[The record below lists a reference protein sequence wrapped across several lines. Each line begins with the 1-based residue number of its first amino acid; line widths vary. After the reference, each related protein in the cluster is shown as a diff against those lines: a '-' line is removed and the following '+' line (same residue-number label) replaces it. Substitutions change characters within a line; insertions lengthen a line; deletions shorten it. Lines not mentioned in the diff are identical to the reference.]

1 MTAIRKK
8 SFSNHPGWDSLSRM
22 SRLCVHTITT
32 KPLSL
37 EQCLAEFPKRGV
49 SGITIWRQALEGRD
63 LAAVKR
69 QTADSG
75 MEVVSLCR
83 GGFFPAKSAADRQK
97 AIDDNLLAIEQA
109 HAIGA
114 PLIVLVCGA
123 VPGQSLVESRKQI
136 TDGIAACLPAAEAA
150 GVKLAIEPLHPMYAD
165 DRSAV
170 NTMRQAH
177 EICDA
182 LGSPKSVGIAVDVYH
197 VWWDPELKS
206 QIDLAGQTGRLHAF
220 HICDWKTP
228 TTDLLNDRG
237 LMGEGCINIREISDW
252 VDATGFTGHR
262 EVEIFSHKWWS
273 GDQGDFLDQIAG
285 RYRDLYDKPL

>member
-1 MTAIRKK
+1 
-8 SFSNHPGWDSLSRM
+8 M

-37 EQCLAEFPKRGV
+37 ERCLAEFPKRGV
-49 SGITIWRQALEGRD
+49 SGITIWRQALEGSD

-69 QTADSG
+69 QTADAG
-75 MEVVSLCR
+75 LEVVSLCR
-83 GGFFPAKSAADRQK
+83 GGFFPATTTAARQT
-97 AIDDNLLAIEQA
+97 AIDDNLRAIEQA

-123 VPGQSLVESRKQI
+123 VPGQPLTESRKQI
-136 TDGIAACLPAAEAA
+136 ADGIAAVLPVAEKA

-177 EICDA
+177 EICDV

-197 VWWDPELKS
+197 VWWDPELKA
-206 QIDLAGQTGRLHAF
+206 QIALAGQTGRLHAF
-220 HICDWKTP
+220 HICDWRTP
-228 TTDLLNDRG
+228 TIDLLNDRG

-252 VDATGFTGHR
+252 VDAAGFKGHR
-262 EVEIFSHKWWS
+262 EVEIFSNRWWAA
-273 GDQGDFLDQIAG
+273 DQGQFLDQIASS
-285 RYRDLYDKPL
+285 YAKIYAS

>member
-1 MTAIRKK
+1 MK
-8 SFSNHPGWDSLSRM
+8 
-22 SRLCVHTITT
+22 RLCVHTITT

-49 SGITIWRQALEGRD
+49 NGITIWRQALEGRD

-69 QTADSG
+69 RTAESG
-75 MEVVSLCR
+75 MQVVSLCR
-83 GGFFPAKSAADRQK
+83 GGFFPAVTAAGRQK
-97 AIDDNLLAIEQA
+97 AIDDNLMAIGQA

-136 TDGIAACLPAAEAA
+136 TEGIAAVLPAAEQA

-170 NTMRQAH
+170 NTMWQAH

-182 LGSPKSVGIAVDVYH
+182 LGSPNSVGIALDVYH
-197 VWWDPELKS
+197 VWWDPDLRG
-206 QIDLAGQTGRLHAF
+206 QIDRAGRTGRLLAF

-237 LMGEGCINIREISDW
+237 LMGEGCINIREISEW
-252 VDATGFTGHR
+252 VDAAGFTGHR
-262 EVEIFSHKWWS
+262 EVEIFSNKWWAE
-273 GDQGDFLDQIAG
+273 DQHTFLDRIATSYANL
-285 RYRDLYDKPL
+285 YRL

>member
-1 MTAIRKK
+1 MIFLMR
-8 SFSNHPGWDSLSRM
+8 
-22 SRLCVHTITT
+22 RLCVHTITT

-37 EQCLAEFPKRGV
+37 EECLVHFPQRGV

-63 LAAVKR
+63 LGSVAR
-69 QTADSG
+69 QTRDAG
-75 MEVVSLCR
+75 LEVVSLCR
-83 GGFFPAKSAADRQK
+83 GGFFPAATAAGRQA
-97 AIDDNLLAIEQA
+97 AIDDNLKAINQA

-136 TDGIAACLPAAEAA
+136 ADGIAAVLPAAEQA

-177 EICDA
+177 EICDL
-182 LGSPKSVGIAVDVYH
+182 LGSPKSVGIALDVYH

-206 QIDLAGQTGRLHAF
+206 QIDLAGQTGRLQAF
-220 HICDWKTP
+220 HICDWRTP
-228 TTDLLNDRG
+228 TIDLLNDRG
-237 LMGEGCINIREISDW
+237 LMGEGCINIKEISDW
-252 VDATGFTGHR
+252 VDATGFTGYR
-262 EVEIFSHKWWS
+262 EVEIFSNRLWAM
-273 GDQGDFLDQIAG
+273 DQHVFLEKIAAS
-285 RYRDLYDKPL
+285 YAQLYA

>member
-1 MTAIRKK
+1 MR
-8 SFSNHPGWDSLSRM
+8 
-22 SRLCVHTITT
+22 RLCVHTITT

-37 EQCLAEFPKRGV
+37 EECLVEFPKRGV

-63 LAAVKR
+63 LGAVAR
-69 QTADSG
+69 QTRDAG
-75 MEVVSLCR
+75 LEVVSLCR
-83 GGFFPAKSAADRQK
+83 GGFFPAATAAGRQT
-97 AIDDNLLAIEQA
+97 AIDDNLQAIEQA

-136 TDGIAACLPAAEAA
+136 AEGIAAVLPTAEQA

-177 EICDA
+177 EICEA
-182 LGSPKSVGIAVDVYH
+182 LGSPKAVGIAVDVYH
-197 VWWDPELKS
+197 VWWDPELKA

-220 HICDWKTP
+220 HICDWRTP
-228 TTDLLNDRG
+228 TIDLLNDRG

-262 EVEIFSHKWWS
+262 EVEIFSNRLWAM
-273 GDQGDFLDQIAG
+273 DQGEFLDQIAA
-285 RYRDLYDKPL
+285 RYRQLYDHHS

>member
-1 MTAIRKK
+1 MPAASSHR
-8 SFSNHPGWDSLSRM
+8 
-22 SRLCVHTITT
+22 RLCVHTITT
-32 KPLSL
+32 KPLSI
-37 EQCLAEFPKRGV
+37 EECLVEFPKRGV

-63 LAAVKR
+63 LSAVAR
-69 QTADSG
+69 QTREAGLDI
-75 MEVVSLCR
+75 VSLSR
-83 GGFFPAKSAADRQK
+83 GGFFPATSAAARQTAIEDNLK
-97 AIDDNLLAIEQA
+97 AIDQA
-109 HAIGA
+109 QAIGA

-123 VPGQSLVESRKQI
+123 VPGQPLTESRKQI
-136 TDGIAACLPAAEAA
+136 TDGIAAVLPAAEKA

-182 LGSPKSVGIAVDVYH
+182 LGSPASVGIAVDVYH

-220 HICDWKTP
+220 HICDWRTP
-228 TTDLLNDRG
+228 TIDLLNDRG

-252 VDATGFTGHR
+252 VEATGFTGYR
-262 EVEIFSHKWWS
+262 EVEIFSNRLWAT
-273 GDQGDFLDQIAG
+273 DQGEFLDRI
-285 RYRDLYDKPL
+285 RDSYAALYE